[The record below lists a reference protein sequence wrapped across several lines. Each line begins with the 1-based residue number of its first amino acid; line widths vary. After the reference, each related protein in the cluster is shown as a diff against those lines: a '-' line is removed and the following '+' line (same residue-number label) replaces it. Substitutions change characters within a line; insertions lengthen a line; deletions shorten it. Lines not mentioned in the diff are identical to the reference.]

1 MVSRVIYRA
10 FEEADFE
17 PLAAILQRTWH
28 NEWPNPA
35 YNRLEAAHDL
45 AHALSISSFSQVVLV
60 DDEPRGIVTARVD
73 GDRLPYAKA
82 WSRTEEGLLR
92 QMHET
97 NALATR
103 AYLAFLK
110 NEERV
115 NERLLEE
122 SGVDPAS
129 QITLLAVDESTRG
142 LGIGSI
148 LLDAAASY
156 VSSHGREGAYLY
168 TDTDCSWKFYERR
181 GLKRAASY
189 RTSREERKLLPRE
202 MYLYGLDLSA

>member
-1 MVSRVIYRA
+1 MVSRVIYRP
-10 FEEADFE
+10 FEEGEFDA
-17 PLAAILQRTWH
+17 LAAIMQATWH
-28 NEWPNPA
+28 SETPNDE
-35 YNRLEAAHDL
+35 YNKLEATYDI

-60 DDEPRGIVTARVD
+60 DGEPRGVVLARAAS
-73 GDRLPYAKA
+73 DRLPYAAA
-82 WSRTEEGLLR
+82 WDHAKEDILQ
-92 QMHET
+92 QMW
-97 NALATR
+97 AIDKRAT
-103 AYLAFLK
+103 AGYLAFLK

-115 NERLLEE
+115 NASLLEE